1 MTGMGQIH
9 RRLEDHGLQG
19 SLAIPELDI
28 ANYRQVLEAAHAFMT
43 DEEQRT
49 GFLYSGWCQTA
60 LPHKRLPDDQIWT
73 VRTDHLRLMIEP
85 GSIARG
91 HDEAVRVGVPYGSKA
106 RLILLH
112 LQSEAVR
119 TKSRE
124 IELGKSL
131 RVWLGR
137 LGVPIG
143 GQSMGEVRQQA
154 IRISRCRMTFQIEG
168 ANGTGFSSQN
178 LVDTSMFSHDDGS
191 SGLMGSVTLSEGFF
205 KSLMRHPVPL
215 QEAAI
220 RSISNNSQALD
231 IYCWLAYR
239 LHVLDRATPITW
251 KGLHAQFGSSYRL
264 LKHFRPRFIE
274 SLHLALGV
282 YPEAEVAISETGIIL
297 LPSRPPVPARIR

>member
-1 MTGMGQIH
+1 MGEIH
-9 RRLEDHGLQG
+9 RRLEEHGRQG
-19 SLAIPELDI
+19 SLALPELDI
-28 ANYRQVLEAAHAFMT
+28 ANYRQVLEAAAAFMS

-60 LPHKRLPDDQIWT
+60 LPHKKLPDDQIWM
-73 VRTDHLRLMIEP
+73 VKTDHLRLMIEP
-85 GSIARG
+85 GSVATSA
-91 HDEAVRVGVPYGSKA
+91 ESPVRVGVPYGSKA

-143 GQSMGEVRQQA
+143 GQSMAEVRQQA
-154 IRISRCRMTFQIEG
+154 LRISRCRMTFQIDG
-168 ANGTGFSSQN
+168 SHGTGFSSQN
-178 LVDTSMFSHDDGS
+178 LVDTSMFSHEEGAT
-191 SGLMGSVTLSEGFF
+191 GLMGSVTLSEGFY

-251 KGLHAQFGSSYRL
+251 RALHAQFGSTYRL
-264 LKHFRPRFIE
+264 LKHFRPRFLE

-282 YPEAEVAISETGIIL
+282 YPEADVEATDIGLTL